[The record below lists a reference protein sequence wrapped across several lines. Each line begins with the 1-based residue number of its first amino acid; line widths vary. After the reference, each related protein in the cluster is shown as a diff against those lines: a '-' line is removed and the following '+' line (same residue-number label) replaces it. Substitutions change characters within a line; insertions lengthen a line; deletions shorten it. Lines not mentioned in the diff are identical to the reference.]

1 MTTQTL
7 RGLILGAGLILLASA
22 CTTTE
27 LTRVGLLHTS
37 AETES
42 DILQQSTRIRAMSPA
57 ELSAEAET
65 LQKHYASRR
74 SEERRLQLALFLAI
88 APTPPGDRA
97 RALSLLDLPPNEANG
112 RGRNHPLA
120 QLLLPMLQ
128 DLRRLEEA
136 HSGAQ
141 QKLRDAQLAND
152 QMRQKLEALRD
163 IELKMQ
169 DRPKA
174 K

>member
-1 MTTQTL
+1 MTTQPL
-7 RGLILGAGLILLASA
+7 RRLILGASLILLASA

-27 LTRVGLLHTS
+27 LSRIGLLHNS
-37 AETES
+37 PETES
-42 DILQQSTRIRAMSPA
+42 DILQQSSRIRAMSPA
-57 ELSAEAET
+57 ELAAEAES
-65 LQKHYASRR
+65 LQKHYTSRR

-97 RALSLLDLPPNEANG
+97 RALSLLDLPPSEVNG

-128 DLRRLEEA
+128 DIRRLDESQ
-136 HSGAQ
+136 SGAQ
-141 QKLRDAQLAND
+141 QKLRDAQIAND
-152 QMRQKLEALRD
+152 QMRQKLDALRE